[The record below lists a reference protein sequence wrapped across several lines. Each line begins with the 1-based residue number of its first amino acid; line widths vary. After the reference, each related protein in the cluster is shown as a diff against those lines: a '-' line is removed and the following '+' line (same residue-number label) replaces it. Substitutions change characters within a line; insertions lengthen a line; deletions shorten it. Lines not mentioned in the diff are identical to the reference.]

1 MRISTLLRSGPAAW
15 AALVLV
21 PVLMWFSAQNTEP
34 TIAYWPSISSQTT
47 VVVGFISAA
56 CGAGAAWEAARIKQ
70 GGIAVLAPARG
81 LLSVAT
87 LHLGPIALLG
97 LIAMIAPFAVVMTS
111 VTSTSGFPNPA
122 ILAVSYSVILAHI
135 ALGWFVGSR
144 MPKLLGAAAML
155 IFGYLW
161 GFWPAA
167 LGGLPWLRHLNG
179 QGVTECC
186 GLDQE
191 PSIRSLAATVTLSFA
206 IVTAIVLSSALH
218 HRVWRPVLS
227 LTGFAVATVVALA
240 LAIPLEFHGT
250 QARDTALRTCSGQK
264 PQICLWPEQNT
275 RRTDISRWAEETTAQ
290 LATVGV
296 TPARQVEF
304 GDPHPDRTNVASNIA
319 TSPLPD
325 EAPACALRQGA
336 AYPGD
341 EAMIAIYAWLSLT
354 GGVPRSDLAQR
365 WPLEAITLAEQIR
378 ALPTQAQHAWYERNM
393 RSVHDCAVLPDLA
406 PASYTKAAAS

>member
-1 MRISTLLRSGPAAW
+1 MRTTTLLRTGPAVW

-21 PVLMWFSAQNTEP
+21 PVLVWFSAQNTGSV
-34 TIAYWPSISSQTT
+34 IAYWPSISSQTT
-47 VVVGFISAA
+47 IVAGFISAA

-70 GGIAVLAPARG
+70 GGISVLAPARG
-81 LLSVAT
+81 MLSVAF
-87 LHLGPIALLG
+87 LHLGPIAVLG

-111 VTSTSGFPNPA
+111 VASTSGFPNPA

-135 ALGWFVGSR
+135 ALGWFVGAR
-144 MPKLLGAAAML
+144 MPKLLGATTML
-155 IFGYLW
+155 LFGYLW

-186 GLDQE
+186 GLNQE
-191 PSIRSLAATVTLSFA
+191 PSIRSMAATLAFSLA
-206 IVTAIVLSSALH
+206 IVTAVVLSSALH
-218 HRVWRPVLS
+218 HRLWRPLLS
-227 LTGFAVATVVALA
+227 LTGFTVATAVALTLA
-240 LAIPLEFHGT
+240 VPLDFHGT
-250 QARDTALRTCSGQK
+250 QARDTALRTCSGQN
-264 PQICLWPEQNT
+264 PQICLWPEQNS
-275 RRTDISRWAEETTAQ
+275 RRADITHWADETIAQ

-304 GDPHPDRTNVASNIA
+304 GDPRPDKTNVVSNIA
-319 TSPLPD
+319 TSPLPS
-325 EAPACALRQGA
+325 EAPPCALRQGA

-354 GGVPRSDLAQR
+354 GGVPKNDLAQR
-365 WPLEAITLAEQIR
+365 WPHEAITLAEQIR
-378 ALPTQAQHAWYERNM
+378 ALPAQAQHAWYERNM

>member
-21 PVLMWFSAQNTEP
+21 PVLVWFSAQNTESA
-34 TIAYWPSISSQTT
+34 IAYWPSISSQTT

-97 LIAMIAPFAVVMTS
+97 LIAMVAPFAVVMTS
-111 VTSTSGFPNPA
+111 VTSTPGFPNPA

-144 MPKLLGAAAML
+144 MPKLLGAATML

-167 LGGLPWLRHLNG
+167 LGGLPWMRHLNG

-191 PSIRSLAATVTLSFA
+191 PSIRSLAATVTFSLA

-218 HRVWRPVLS
+218 HRLWRPLLS
-227 LTGFAVATVVALA
+227 LTGFTVATAVALA

-264 PQICLWPEQNT
+264 PQICLWPEQGT
-275 RRTDISRWAEETTAQ
+275 QRADISRWAEETSAQ
-290 LATVGV
+290 LAIVGV

-304 GDPHPDRTNVASNIA
+304 GDPHPDKTNVASNIA
-319 TSPLPD
+319 TSPLPN
-325 EAPACALRQGA
+325 EAPPCALRQGA

-354 GGVPRSDLAQR
+354 GGVPKSDLAQR